1 MTRNLRD
8 VPAPSVAALRAVSHR
23 LESLLQA
30 QGDRVESLPLA
41 DGGCRVS
48 LDRESE
54 SPDVLLVVHVRPEG
68 LLVQVQVE
76 GELAANMEPPRG
88 LPWSRL
94 VPLMLG
100 LAGWDYRP
108 PN

>member
-1 MTRNLRD
+1 MLIRNLRD
-8 VPAPSVAALRAVSHR
+8 VPAPSALRAVSRR
-23 LESLLQA
+23 LESLLRS
-30 QGDRVESLPLA
+30 QGDRMESLPLA
-41 DGGCRVS
+41 DGGCRVT
-48 LDRESE
+48 LDREE

-68 LLVQVQVE
+68 LHVQVQVE
-76 GELAANMEPPRG
+76 GELAAHMEPPRG